1 MQINKQQRQNLIT
14 YSMTKTIPRLEGQS
28 DIAMFLAH
36 ILLPGFPRL
45 PSGSSLSDLL
55 DTGVQSLQRWDLCS
69 QLQ

>member
-1 MQINKQQRQNLIT
+1 
-14 YSMTKTIPRLEGQS
+14 MTKTIPRLEGQS

-55 DTGVQSLQRWDLCS
+55 DMGVQSLQRWDLWS

>member
-1 MQINKQQRQNLIT
+1 
-14 YSMTKTIPRLEGQS
+14 MTKTIPRLEGQS

-45 PSGSSLSDLL
+45 PSGSSLSGLL
-55 DTGVQSLQRWDLCS
+55 DTRAQSLQRWHLCS